1 MSSAVERALAEAAA
15 LEKSEGARA
24 ISPNSDDLRV
34 SSVEFHRLVTLVRQF
49 PVLQEECVR
58 QRVQL
63 AVQAAKHAAADEQST
78 LRRRKAGGSSSSSG
92 ASSSGSKVDAP
103 AASLDRQRT
112 ALSLLN
118 TLGGGAQDYVVN
130 SSASSSRS
138 SITAVGDDSDTLL
151 PPSSNSNSG
160 ASGDGSGSGSGSL
173 GSKVPARK
181 AGGIAGIGGWGG
193 SEDVKQNLLKKQ
205 NLVLFFKG
213 LAAWALCYIFG

>member
-15 LEKSEGARA
+15 LEKSEARRA
-24 ISPNSDDLRV
+24 ISTDSDDVRV
-34 SSVEFHRLVTLVRQF
+34 SSAEFHRLVTLVRQF

-78 LRRRKAGGSSSSSG
+78 LRRRKAGSSSSSSG
-92 ASSSGSKVDAP
+92 ASSSGSKAESP

-118 TLGGGAQDYVVN
+118 TLGGGAQDYV

-138 SITAVGDDSDTLL
+138 SITPVGDDSDAL
-151 PPSSNSNSG
+151 PSSSNGSNIGVGGGSSSLDHG
-160 ASGDGSGSGSGSL
+160 APV
-173 GSKVPARK
+173 SKPS
-181 AGGIAGIGGWGG
+181 GGWGG
-193 SEDVKQNLLKKQ
+193 GEDVRKNLLKKQ

-213 LAAWALCYIFG
+213 LAAWALCYVFG